1 VIVPLRWH
9 QPSRDYLTRR
19 TAEGKTTREIR
30 RRLKRFTARQLF
42 KLLGC
47 YDQPGAEILHAA

>member
-1 VIVPLRWH
+1 MPLRWH